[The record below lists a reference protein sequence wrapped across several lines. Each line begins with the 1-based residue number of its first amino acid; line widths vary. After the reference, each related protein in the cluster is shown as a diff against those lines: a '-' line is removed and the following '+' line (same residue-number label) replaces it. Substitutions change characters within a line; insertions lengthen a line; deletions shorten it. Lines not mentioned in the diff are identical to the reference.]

1 MAYIPKKRAD
11 NSLHLFYA
19 NKCWYYSLSSG
30 QKNCN
35 ICGVPCPFLASTS
48 SSIFF
53 LSGWF
58 QFLGF
63 TIYILSK
70 QRVYTSWKTKV
81 KYPETKIFWI
91 LKNSCANYL
100 KRKKKNPLKLNSI
113 CLLWAFKQK
122 RRVNQIS
129 AVTSGSAMI
138 IHTQVNPY
146 KESQGKMWF
155 KVLGLLFRDSEFPPS
170 TPNKVHEPMC
180 APLSHHKNQCK
191 SSVTQTLNL
200 ISEIQ
205 RGSKFTFYE

>member
-1 MAYIPKKRAD
+1 MKNKSEISRNKNILDLKK
-11 NSLHLFYA
+11 LLCKLF
-19 NKCWYYSLSSG
+19 K
-30 QKNCN
+30 K
-35 ICGVPCPFLASTS
+35 
-48 SSIFF
+48 
-53 LSGWF
+53 
-58 QFLGF
+58 
-63 TIYILSK
+63 
-70 QRVYTSWKTKV
+70 
-81 KYPETKIFWI
+81 E
-91 LKNSCANYL
+91 
-100 KRKKKNPLKLNSI
+100 KKNPLKLNSI

-170 TPNKVHEPMC
+170 PPNKVHEPMC